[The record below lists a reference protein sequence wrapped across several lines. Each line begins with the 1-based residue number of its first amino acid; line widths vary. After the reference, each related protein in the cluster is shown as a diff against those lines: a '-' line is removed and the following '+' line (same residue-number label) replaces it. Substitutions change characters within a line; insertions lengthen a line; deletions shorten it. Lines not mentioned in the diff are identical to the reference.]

1 MSWLSLLG
9 YAVLAFVLIIVVCR
23 LFFKYLVTPK
33 LWFPEDKI
41 YIDVP
46 TGEVKQFPSL
56 FEPATIDVSIIVPA
70 YNEEKRI
77 HPMLEDTLGYI
88 QKRSQS
94 DPSFTWEIIVVC
106 DGCKDRTA
114 ELVRDYEKKRLDTNG
129 GCGGEIRVLELTKNR
144 GKGGAVRRGMM
155 HGRGK
160 ALLMVDADGATKFS
174 ELALVENAL
183 NKILQDSEYGI
194 AIGSRAHMQQGERK
208 FHRKVLMVGFNI
220 LVSLFCISGIK
231 DTQCG
236 FKLFSRKT
244 AQLLFPNLH
253 VSRWAFD
260 IDLLYMS
267 QLHSIK
273 VAEVPVIWEEIDGST
288 LDPLQAAIE
297 MARDIVRIR
306 LLHFLGVWSMI
317 PNTIPRY
324 TKELNNKKEA

>member
-129 GCGGEIRVLELTKNR
+129 GCGGEIRAVSYTHLTLPTNR
-144 GKGGAVRRGMM
+144 
-155 HGRGK
+155 
-160 ALLMVDADGATKFS
+160 
-174 ELALVENAL
+174 
-183 NKILQDSEYGI
+183 
-194 AIGSRAHMQQGERK
+194 
-208 FHRKVLMVGFNI
+208 
-220 LVSLFCISGIK
+220 
-231 DTQCG
+231 
-236 FKLFSRKT
+236 
-244 AQLLFPNLH
+244 
-253 VSRWAFD
+253 
-260 IDLLYMS
+260 
-267 QLHSIK
+267 
-273 VAEVPVIWEEIDGST
+273 EV
-288 LDPLQAAIE
+288 
-297 MARDIVRIR
+297 
-306 LLHFLGVWSMI
+306 
-317 PNTIPRY
+317 
-324 TKELNNKKEA
+324 